1 MRKVWESIKNMK
13 VYVFQYFVWE
23 TINFIRNWST
33 QDKKLET
40 KIKIFNR
47 FPMPRTM
54 KLIPKRP
61 PQQHEAHNPGGFHGK
76 KHGPVWERYEK
87 DMRNV
92 WDMCHG
98 CEVASRGFVFA
109 IVPTDDHWATNCF
122 FNTLIMCLKQFIYK
136 INMNKNKNLSKPW
149 ECMFTNTSYEKQ

>member
-76 KHGPVWERYEK
+76 KHGPVWEKYEK

-92 WDMCHG
+92 WDLG
-98 CEVASRGFVFA
+98 ASFLLLPRPTIAEQHIA
-109 IVPTDDHWATNCF
+109 IEKLNCGR
-122 FNTLIMCLKQFIYK
+122 LLVQRS
-136 INMNKNKNLSKPW
+136 INMRNVW
-149 ECMFTNTSYEKQ
+149 EMYEKRMRRLSDVRAGWTVTTEKH